1 MGALTHVWSLFFF
14 LKCLI
19 ACVCDS
25 DCGAYV
31 CALESSPSFSWARL
45 HLLVPPS
52 AQTVSLFLC
61 VFLLSSA
68 VHQFSFR
75 PPLLISL
82 FIPNSLPGFFPC
94 LFSQI
99 HKPQQF
105 QIPWLCSFSKP
116 HLKNK
121 LITPPTHEITL
132 GKQKAKR
139 KHEKENGRL
148 YQDFP
153 PLVSTVNTGA

>member
-1 MGALTHVWSLFFF
+1 MCFFF
-14 LKCLI
+14 SVLDCMCMCFRL
-19 ACVCDS
+19 
-25 DCGAYV
+25 CGAYV
-31 CALESSPSFSWARL
+31 CVLESAPSFSWARR

-52 AQTVSLFLC
+52 AQTLSLFLC
-61 VFLLSSA
+61 AFSLSSA
-68 VHQFSFR
+68 VHRFSLR
-75 PPLLISL
+75 SLLPPPSFLCLYRIHYQD
-82 FIPNSLPGFFPC
+82 FFPC
-94 LFSQI
+94 LFSRI

-132 GKQKAKR
+132 GKRKAER

-148 YQDFP
+148 YRDFFFF
-153 PLVSTVNTGA
+153 LLY

>member
-1 MGALTHVWSLFFF
+1 MIMMVLPRLLWDPSSQDADQTIDKRRALVSKIRCCSFF
-14 LKCLI
+14 
-19 ACVCDS
+19 
-25 DCGAYV
+25 
-31 CALESSPSFSWARL
+31 SP
-45 HLLVPPS
+45 
-52 AQTVSLFLC
+52 
-61 VFLLSSA
+61 LSSA
-68 VHQFSFR
+68 VHRFSLRSFS
-75 PPLLISL
+75 PLISL

-132 GKQKAKR
+132 RKR
-139 KHEKENGRL
+139 KSKRKYIFYLFFSPFL
-148 YQDFP
+148 Y
-153 PLVSTVNTGA
+153 

>member
-1 MGALTHVWSLFFF
+1 MLDCMCMCHR
-14 LKCLI
+14 
-19 ACVCDS
+19 VCS
-25 DCGAYV
+25 AYV
-31 CALESSPSFSWARL
+31 CILESSPTFSWAWR
-45 HLLVPPS
+45 HPLVPPS
-52 AQTVSLFLC
+52 AQTLSLFLC
-61 VFLLSSA
+61 AFFSPLSSA
-68 VHQFSFR
+68 VHRFSLRSFS
-75 PPLLISL
+75 PLISL

-132 GKQKAKR
+132 RKR
-139 KHEKENGRL
+139 KSKRKYIFYLFFSPFL
-148 YQDFP
+148 Y
-153 PLVSTVNTGA
+153 